1 MGLRTNPDRIL
12 ENIDRQRIREEEAQ
26 AGQDRQATGREL
38 ETEIPDVDATT
49 PERMKRI
56 LATRKRPRMP
66 NSANWLRTF
75 APWATFP
82 RIMPAATC
90 RFRSST

>member
-26 AGQDRQATGREL
+26 AGQDRQAVGREL
-38 ETEIPDVDATT
+38 ETEIPAVDATT

-56 LATRKRPRMP
+56 FSIVVCSIGLVCRLFRFEPGR
-66 NSANWLRTF
+66 RF
-75 APWATFP
+75 HQ
-82 RIMPAATC
+82 
-90 RFRSST
+90 RFRFFVEIT